1 VIITDSKSALHASIL
16 DIAESL
22 RSEHPGIERFKIAA
36 GQSIT
41 QWSQARL
48 IVKHP
53 HEVYD
58 PVATSFKQGIVT
70 NDSEEGI
77 VGPFA
82 YFLTTTNVDRL
93 EQEFRIAPLA
103 TSIPVTLEDG
113 WMEVVII
120 RPSRDP
126 SIGKDGLQSQDEVI
140 RQKFAATTMQALW
153 SAYKDGSHVSLGYD
167 ASGKV
172 IDTAESGDKAVVEYL
187 RVKEWEWIPVR
198 NLFAAICANILCR
211 K

>member
-1 VIITDSKSALHASIL
+1 VASAISTDSKSALHASIL

-53 HEVYD
+53 HEIYD
-58 PVATSFKQGIVT
+58 PVTTSFKQGIVT
-70 NDSEEGI
+70 GDSEGI
-77 VGPFA
+77 AGPFA

-93 EQEFRIAPLA
+93 EQEFRITPLA
-103 TSIPVTLEDG
+103 TSIPITSEDG
-113 WMEVVII
+113 WMDVVII

-126 SIGKDGLQSQDEVI
+126 SIGKDGLQSQDEAI
-140 RQKFAATTMQALW
+140 RQKFSATTMQVLW

-172 IDTAESGDKAVVEYL
+172 IDTAERGEKAVVEYL
-187 RVKEWEWIPVR
+187 RVKKWEWIPVR
-198 NLFAAICANILCR
+198 NLLTAMLC
-211 K
+211 